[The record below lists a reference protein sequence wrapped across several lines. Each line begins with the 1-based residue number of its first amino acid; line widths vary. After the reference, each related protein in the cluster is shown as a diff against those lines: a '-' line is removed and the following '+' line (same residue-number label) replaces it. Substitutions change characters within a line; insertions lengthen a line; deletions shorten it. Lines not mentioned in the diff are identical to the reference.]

1 MKNSI
6 LKSPL
11 LWIFVGA
18 FLLRVIGVDWGL
30 PNASRAFSLHPDEPV
45 NLLYARQIIPGK
57 LDFTPGFY
65 NYGTLYLT
73 LLRIVSD
80 VVGTYAGGFDTNGN
94 LTPAAM
100 GQIHLAGRLLNC
112 VFGAGLAAV
121 TFLIGTRFL
130 RPVGAVVAGALVG
143 VAPALVVHSRFQTV
157 DMLAALLALLS
168 IFFTV
173 RLLDDE
179 SPFLKTVTIA
189 GVFAGLSAGTKYV
202 GFVAV
207 LILIPAIWFRDKSQL
222 AKGFLVAVAACLGA
236 FVLSTPGAVL
246 DREAFMRD
254 FLFEL
259 NHSKEGHGLVFVGT
273 SAAPIY
279 HLGNLASGFSLFAL
293 VTGFAGLVIAVARRE
308 KVAVLVGLF
317 FVLYFLAV
325 SGGQIKF
332 MRYILPT
339 IPALALGV
347 GFVLHRLE
355 ETEKNRFAIL
365 AGIVLVGGLD
375 RGALNGSLVYSMVMK
390 TPDARDTAGKWLK
403 EQNAKT
409 VGVATDP
416 WFWSVTLHPEMQ
428 ATRMIGRKRLLEM
441 WKNWDNPKVIRFVT
455 ENPDETP
462 DWDPRILT
470 EGKPEYVVFTSL
482 EYASVDRI
490 AQMKH
495 IDPHYQEL
503 VERYKQF
510 IKKLGD
516 SYTAVQSGDL
526 THVPMVEDMEYIR
539 PRVVIWKKN
548 AN

>member
-18 FLLRVIGVDWGL
+18 FLLRLVGVDWGL
-30 PNASRAFSLHPDEPV
+30 PNAMRAFSLHPDEPV

-80 VVGTYAGGFDTNGN
+80 VVGTYAGGFDANGN

-121 TFLIGTRFL
+121 TYLIGTRFL
-130 RPVGAVVAGALVG
+130 KPIGGVVAGALVA

-157 DMLAALLALLS
+157 DMLAAFLAIS
-168 IFFTV
+168 SVYFAV
-173 RLLDDE
+173 KLLDE
-179 SPFLKTVTIA
+179 ETPFLKTVAIA
-189 GVFAGLSAGTKYV
+189 GALAGLSAGTKYV

-207 LILIPAIWFRDKSQL
+207 IVLLPAIFFRDKTQL
-222 AKGFLVAVAACLGA
+222 VKGFGIGLVACLGA
-236 FVLSTPGAVL
+236 FVISTPGSIL

-293 VTGFAGLVIAVARRE
+293 VAGLAGLVVAVARKE
-308 KVAVLVGLF
+308 KVAILIGLF
-317 FVLYFLAV
+317 FLLYFVAV
-325 SGGQIKF
+325 SGVQIKF

-339 IPALALGV
+339 IPVLALGV

-355 ETEKNRFAIL
+355 EVEKKRIAIV
-365 AGIVLVGGLD
+365 AGIILVGGLD
-375 RGALNGSLVYSMVMK
+375 RGALNGSLVYSLLMK
-390 TPDARDTAGKWLK
+390 APDARDTAGKWLK
-403 EQNAKT
+403 EQNAT
-409 VGVATDP
+409 SVGVATDP

-428 ATRMIGRKRLLEM
+428 ATRMLGRKRLVEM
-441 WKNWDNPKVIRFVT
+441 WRTWENPKVIRFVT

-462 DWDPRILT
+462 DWDPKILT
-470 EGKPEYVVFTSL
+470 EGKPEYVAFTSL
-482 EYASVDRI
+482 EYAAVDRI
-490 AQMKH
+490 AQMKQ
-495 IDPHYQEL
+495 IDPQYQGL
-503 VERYKQF
+503 VDRYNLF
-510 IKKLGD
+510 IKTLGEN
-516 SYTAVQSGDL
+516 YTAVQAGDV

-539 PRVVIWKKN
+539 PRVVIWKKK